1 MAVEAM
7 RAVAYL
13 RAESDS
19 APCEASAS
27 GEPAKRYLLDYWLEP
42 WGTKHT
48 KINRTIRPSIPS
60 YSNVIQSFDTL
71 FDPEQLRI
79 TQEDFELAR
88 LVTPTLADE
97 FAVGKIWPLAWH
109 QLRRTG
115 AVNMQASGL
124 VSDASLQFQLKHV
137 ARAMSLYY
145 GQNHSRVR
153 LEEKAHTYYVR
164 TMYETLGKQLQEL
177 TSNRFVSP
185 HGDRRKSEIIRLLS
199 AADAKK
205 AINLAKKGSVAYRPI
220 LLGICTSRV
229 PCPYGGIDNIARCG
243 GGDSSGEP
251 KPCADVLYAPE
262 RLKEVEMLEAVLDE
276 RLAAAELSSPL
287 RASLEAQKR
296 SVENYRYVIRNT

>member
-1 MAVEAM
+1 MW
-7 RAVAYL
+7 
-13 RAESDS
+13 SQTS
-19 APCEASAS
+19 AQNAILPGEASVPDD
-27 GEPAKRYLLDYWLEP
+27 PAKRYLLDYCLEP
-42 WGTKHT
+42 WGTKLT

-60 YSNVIQSFDTL
+60 YAHVLQWFDKL

-79 TQEDFELAR
+79 TPEDFALAR
-88 LVTPTLADE
+88 LVTPTLTDE

-164 TMYETLGKQLQEL
+164 TMYETLGRQLQQL

-185 HGDRRKSEIIRLLS
+185 HGEKRKSEIVRLIS
-199 AADAKK
+199 ASDAKK
-205 AINLAKKGSVAYRPI
+205 AINLAKKGRSLIDRFCWASARA
-220 LLGICTSRV
+220 V
-229 PCPYGGIDNIARCG
+229 PPVPMGASTI
-243 GGDSSGEP
+243 S
-251 KPCADVLYAPE
+251 
-262 RLKEVEMLEAVLDE
+262 
-276 RLAAAELSSPL
+276 LAAEGRFP
-287 RASLEAQKR
+287 RRNQTMCGRSL
-296 SVENYRYVIRNT
+296 